1 MAWEKITMQQNLRN
15 YTFKAIIEKD
25 NQKITEERYY
35 KDILYVNF
43 WTDKN
48 DNTKYR
54 IFMKNGEVLFL
65 ADNSKF
71 KREYCPCG
79 VNVVN
84 EVVREKYL

>member
-1 MAWEKITMQQNLRN
+1 MQQNLRN
-15 YTFKAIIEKD
+15 HSFEAVI
-25 NQKITEERYY
+25 QKEDQKNIEERYY
-35 KDILYVNF
+35 KDISYVNF

-54 IFMKNGEVLFL
+54 IYMKNGEVLFL
-65 ADNSKF
+65 ADDSKF
-71 KREYCPCG
+71 KREYCPYG

>member
-1 MAWEKITMQQNLRN
+1 MRQNLRN
-15 YTFKAIIEKD
+15 YTFKAITEKD

-35 KDILYVNF
+35 KDISYVNF
-43 WTDKN
+43 WIDETGKP
-48 DNTKYR
+48 KYR
-54 IFMKNGEVLFL
+54 IYMMNGEVLFL